1 MKRKILFCSEATFL
15 NTGYAI
21 YTREVLNYLHNT
33 GKYEIAELA
42 SYGEKND
49 PRGMSSPW
57 KYYGVAPNTS
67 VEPKTSKEE
76 FDAYNS
82 NPSNQFGA
90 WAFEAVCLDFMPDIV
105 CVPPETL
112 IHTENGYKQIKEIKV
127 GQKVM
132 SHKGIYQ
139 SVTKTMR
146 RQHVGDII
154 KIKAGGDSQYMQLTE
169 EHPVYAYRKKRQTNQ
184 KKSYKDIYDGMCP
197 EFIPAKDIKVGDLVI
212 LPKNNS
218 ANISSEI
225 DITNYLSNFII
236 KNDKIYP
243 TKITNCNPINKNCL
257 LNYELG
263 VLIGYII
270 GDGSINQGSVCVT
283 FNAHEINFAEDC
295 AKLFC
300 NIFGIPASLNLIEAK
315 NCINVT
321 CNSVLLSEF
330 LEKFIGK
337 KEDKHICAELFNS
350 SISTKQG
357 LLRGLFR
364 SDGCYRPNTVS
375 FTSKMQHLAYEVRQ
389 ICVDLNI
396 PVSINKSSKAYS
408 VEGYGE
414 SARLLHEI
422 VQKFDINKLEL
433 CENPTRRPRTTH
445 IINGHMVAAVQ
456 RVRKENY
463 TGQVYNLEVDVDNSY
478 VTNWCVHNC
487 DIRDFWMMSHEETSP
502 FRPYYHLVWMPTVDA
517 YPQSRQWIASYA
529 QCDACFTY
537 SNWAGKILTEQS
549 GGKIKWRG
557 SAPPCASKEFQPIWD
572 KDAHKQSHGIDPN
585 FKIIGTVMR
594 NQRRKLYPDLF
605 EAFRKFLDQ
614 SIDKRFYL
622 YCHTSY
628 PDLGWDIPEL
638 LQENDLSSHVLFTYI
653 CHETGKFF
661 PSFFRG
667 PVAQSPFTGRWGS
680 TLSNVKRGLNNV
692 DLAQVYNLFDLY
704 VQYANCLHKDQEI
717 KIKRDNKEIWC
728 KISEV
733 KIGDLAWTHKNR
745 WKKITHTWINLEK
758 SKHSKMLEA
767 QICGDYETLRV
778 TQDHEMPAYTK
789 NEFQNKRSVREQI
802 GNSFRNGKD
811 LPEMGKY
818 RADQLQSGDIISYP
832 IDDIIYDIN
841 KINIL
846 SDKKDLQLI
855 VDHAF
860 CKWLG
865 LYVADGS
872 ANLNASCGAIKITS
886 HVKENE
892 CHELCENVM
901 SRFSEGGVK
910 TYFYK
915 DRQALNKEIF
925 NKPFVEY
932 MKNHCGKLENKRFPE
947 WVMNLPPDKQKECL
961 QGLFMGDG
969 HSCTRRE
976 STISIF
982 CTISKTLANQLKQI
996 LRRLRISF
1004 NVRLVVKKQEADGYN
1019 RKPQYRFEIYG
1030 DIKNGEFYTNRHNT
1044 KNFYHGNQHYLQIKT
1059 INEIKYNDNVYCVTV
1074 DEDHTMLTPAGL
1086 VYQCEGF
1093 GIPMVE
1099 AASCGIP
1106 IMGTDYSAMESV
1118 VRELG
1123 GYTIKPKALYKEL
1136 ETGCMR
1142 AVPDNDLACE
1152 MFKQFFTLSK
1162 EQRLEVAKNTKR
1174 LCEQDFNIEK
1184 TGSQW
1189 ERCFDELPQKPFE
1202 QTWGSPPRIKT
1213 PASKIDATKD
1223 ADFHKLAKW
1232 LITNVLCEP
1241 ERLNSFMESRLARDL
1256 MYKSTTANVG
1266 GLYFN
1271 ESSAVF
1277 DGLNFRQD
1285 FSFDVAYDQMRQ
1297 LCDRRN
1303 QWEQAR
1309 INRIRSMT
1317 K

>member
-1 MKRKILFCSEATFL
+1 MKKRILFCSEATFL

-21 YTREVLNYLHNT
+21 YTKEVLKYLHGT

-49 PRGMSSPW
+49 PRGMSCPW
-57 KYYGVAPNTS
+57 KYYGVMPNS
-67 VEPKTSKEE
+67 QFEPKASKEE
-76 FDAYNS
+76 QDAYHA
-82 NPSNQFGA
+82 NPSNQFGM

-169 EHPVYAYRKKRQTNQ
+169 EHPVYAYRKRRQTNQ
-184 KKSYKDIYDGMCP
+184 KKSYKDIYDGICP

-357 LLRGLFR
+357 LLKGLFR
-364 SDGCYRPNTVS
+364 SDGCYGSNTVS

-396 PVSINKSSKAYS
+396 PVSIHKSSKAYS

-502 FRPYYHLVWMPTVDA
+502 FRPFYHLVWMPTVDA

-537 SNWAGKILTEQS
+537 SNWAGQILTEQS

-557 SAPPCASKEFQPIWD
+557 SAPPCAGSEFQPIWD
-572 KDAHKQSHGIDPN
+572 KDSHKQSYGIDPN

-605 EAFRKFLDQ
+605 AAFRKFLDQ
-614 SIDKRFYL
+614 SEDKRFYL

-638 LQENDLSSHVLFTYI
+638 LQEHNLSSHVLFTYI
-653 CHETGKFF
+653 CNETGKFF
-661 PSFFRG
+661 PSLFRG
-667 PVAQSPFTGRWGS
+667 PIAQSPYTGRWGA
-680 TLSNVKRGLNNV
+680 TLSNVKRGLNNQ
-692 DLAQVYNLFDLY
+692 DLAKVYNFFDLY
-704 VQYANCLHKDQEI
+704 VQYAN
-717 KIKRDNKEIWC
+717 
-728 KISEV
+728 
-733 KIGDLAWTHKNR
+733 
-745 WKKITHTWINLEK
+745 
-758 SKHSKMLEA
+758 
-767 QICGDYETLRV
+767 
-778 TQDHEMPAYTK
+778 
-789 NEFQNKRSVREQI
+789 
-802 GNSFRNGKD
+802 
-811 LPEMGKY
+811 
-818 RADQLQSGDIISYP
+818 
-832 IDDIIYDIN
+832 
-841 KINIL
+841 
-846 SDKKDLQLI
+846 
-855 VDHAF
+855 
-860 CKWLG
+860 
-865 LYVADGS
+865 
-872 ANLNASCGAIKITS
+872 
-886 HVKENE
+886 
-892 CHELCENVM
+892 
-901 SRFSEGGVK
+901 
-910 TYFYK
+910 
-915 DRQALNKEIF
+915 
-925 NKPFVEY
+925 
-932 MKNHCGKLENKRFPE
+932 
-947 WVMNLPPDKQKECL
+947 
-961 QGLFMGDG
+961 
-969 HSCTRRE
+969 
-976 STISIF
+976 
-982 CTISKTLANQLKQI
+982 
-996 LRRLRISF
+996 
-1004 NVRLVVKKQEADGYN
+1004 
-1019 RKPQYRFEIYG
+1019 
-1030 DIKNGEFYTNRHNT
+1030 
-1044 KNFYHGNQHYLQIKT
+1044 
-1059 INEIKYNDNVYCVTV
+1059 
-1074 DEDHTMLTPAGL
+1074 
-1086 VYQCEGF
+1086 CEGF

-1099 AASCGIP
+1099 AASCGVP

-1118 VRELG
+1118 IRELG
-1123 GYTIKPKALYKEL
+1123 GYPIKPKALYKEL

-1142 AVPDNDLACE
+1142 AVPDNDLACS
-1152 MFKQFFTLSK
+1152 MFKEFFTLSK
-1162 EQRLEVAKNTKR
+1162 EQRLRLAENTKK
-1174 LCEQDFNIEK
+1174 LCDEDFNIQK
-1184 TGSQW
+1184 TGKQW
-1189 ERCFDELPQKPFE
+1189 EECFDELPKRPLE
-1202 QTWGSPPRIKT
+1202 QTWKSPARIKQSAQK
-1213 PASKIDATKD
+1213 PDASKET
-1223 ADFHKLAKW
+1223 DFHNLAKW
-1232 LITNVLCEP
+1232 LIVNVLCEP
-1241 ERLNSFMESRLARDL
+1241 ERLNTFMESRLARDL
-1256 MYKSTTANVG
+1256 MYRSSTANVG

-1277 DGLNFRQD
+1277 DGLNFRHD
-1285 FSFDVAYDQMRQ
+1285 FNFDMAYEQMRQ
-1297 LCDRRN
+1297 MCDRRN
-1303 QWEQAR
+1303 QWEQVR
-1309 INRIRSMT
+1309 MNKIQGN